1 MTPDFWQTL
10 FPSTLGALGG
20 ALIAYTAIRM
30 DIAVLKANLENLK
43 ERLQRNEE
51 DTHEAHT
58 RIDRVRR
65 HEMDT
70 R

>member
-1 MTPDFWQTL
+1 MNPDFWQTL
-10 FPSTLGALGG
+10 VPSCLGAIGG
-20 ALIAYTAIRM
+20 ALISYTAIRM
-30 DIAVLKANLENLK
+30 DIAVLKANVQNLK
-43 ERLQRNEE
+43 ERIQRNED